1 MSTADVVGRSDV
13 KTIPVPKTAQFYSQL
28 RKRLEKAALECR
40 RDPDGEQTWFAV
52 SLAMSDVMEYGLLV
66 DEVNHGLSIAEG
78 DCVGP
83 RVRGTLYAGETWHG
97 VSISTAGGGRSE
109 QLKRAVVNAVREGAV
124 EEDEFLD
131 SRPQWVPRSHVVSA
145 INYLVGLGAVKRR
158 PWRRGK
164 VTGVKL
170 EKGWRWL

>member
-1 MSTADVVGRSDV
+1 MSAVDGAARSDV
-13 KTIPVPKTAQFYSQL
+13 RTIPVPKTAQFYSQL

-52 SLAMSDVMEYGLLV
+52 SLAMSAVMEYGLLV

-78 DCVGP
+78 DSVGP
-83 RVRGTLYAGETWHG
+83 RVRGTMYEGEAWHG
-97 VSISTAGGGRSE
+97 VSISTACGGRSE

-131 SRPQWVPRSHVVSA
+131 SRPQWVPRSHVVGA
-145 INYLVGLGAVKRR
+145 INYLVRLGAVKRR
-158 PWRRGK
+158 PWHRGGAA
-164 VTGVKL
+164 GVKL

>member
-1 MSTADVVGRSDV
+1 MSTDGGADRSGVG
-13 KTIPVPKTAQFYSQL
+13 TIPVPKTARFYSQL
-28 RKRLEKAALECR
+28 RERLEKAALACR

-52 SLAMSDVMEYGLLV
+52 SLAMSAVMEYGLLV

-78 DCVGP
+78 DDVGP
-83 RVRGTLYAGETWHG
+83 RVRGTMYEGETWHG
-97 VSISTAGGGRSE
+97 VLISNTSGGRSE

-145 INYLVGLGAVKRR
+145 INYLVGFGAVKRK
-158 PWRRGK
+158 PWSRGK
-164 VTGVKL
+164 ASGVKL
-170 EKGWRWL
+170 VKGWRWL

>member
-1 MSTADVVGRSDV
+1 MSAADTADRSDAGM
-13 KTIPVPKTAQFYSQL
+13 IPVPKTARFYSQL

-52 SLAMSDVMEYGLLV
+52 SLAMSAVMEYGLLV

-78 DCVGP
+78 DDVGP
-83 RVRGTLYAGETWHG
+83 RVRRTMYEGETWHG
-97 VSISTAGGGRSE
+97 VLISTVSGGRSE
-109 QLKRAVVNAVREGAV
+109 QLKRAVVRAVREGAV
-124 EEDEFLD
+124 EENEFID
-131 SRPQWVPRSHVVSA
+131 SRPQWVPRSHVESA
-145 INYLVGLGAVKRR
+145 INYLVRLGAVKRR

-164 VTGVKL
+164 AAGVKL